1 MTKSRVDEL
10 FGRCLTDRRF
20 RVRLLADARDA
31 MDGYEL
37 TDEERQQVV
46 AWTADTF
53 DGITREL
60 EIRVERS
67 RFDGFGFQT
76 DAAPDSPAPVSPALH
91 QTALNRL
98 MASVLPDLARS
109 PDRPRR
115 DEPANSEATTLET
128 REARLRDAGILR
140 RIGESVVH
148 DGDRRLHVCVAIYGG
163 PYSGQ
168 RYVLPNVCGGRGTTP
183 RLARARALSE
193 AAERFAGAVYDERTF
208 VLGSFRHLAADAVP
222 SSAFALFSA
231 AQYAEPD
238 FPYVPFTEST
248 RVNWTWGYSLLQ
260 RRRVLVPAA
269 FVYRPYWPVGH
280 EARLADLPTTGL
292 ACGRSLEE
300 ATLNGLYEIIE
311 RDAIVIAWL
320 NRLPVPRIAVEGASG
335 TTESGRT
342 LSVHDIT
349 TDLEIPTRLA
359 IVTDRSAAIVSA
371 GAAAQLDAREATD
384 KAVAEALMI
393 ESVLRSITSR
403 PSPQAPAATREVRT
417 LEDHMLFYCNA
428 ERMRELDFLLHAP
441 TRATDAASREA
452 AREPLDELRVVL
464 ETLKQR
470 SLDAIVVDVTLPE
483 IAAAG
488 LHVVRT
494 IVPGLIPLTF
504 GKRFAAK
511 GGDRLYQVPVR
522 LGYRETPLREDQ
534 LNPAPHPFA

>member
-10 FGRCLTDRRF
+10 FGRALTDRRF
-20 RVRLLADARDA
+20 RVRLLANARDA
-31 MDGYEL
+31 TDGYAL

-46 AWTADTF
+46 AWTAETF

-60 EIRVERS
+60 ETRVERS

-76 DAAPDSPAPVSPALH
+76 DAGPDSPALVSRALH
-91 QTALNRL
+91 PAALNRL
-98 MASVLPDLARS
+98 MASVLPDLAQS
-109 PDRPRR
+109 PDRPRA
-115 DEPANSEATTLET
+115 DGPAISEATTLET

-140 RIGESVVH
+140 RLGESVVQ
-148 DGDRRLHVCVAIYGG
+148 DGDHRLHVCSAIYGG
-163 PYSGQ
+163 PYSDQ

-193 AAERFAGAVYDERTF
+193 AAERFAGAVYDERAF

-248 RVNWTWGYSLLQ
+248 PVNWTWGYSLLQ

-269 FVYRPYWPVGH
+269 FVYRPYWPGGH

-300 ATLNGLYEIIE
+300 ATINGLYEIIE

-320 NRLPVPRIAVEGASG
+320 NRLPVPRIAVEGAGWTSD
-335 TTESGRT
+335 SGRT

-349 TDLEIPTRLA
+349 TDLTIPTRLA
-359 IVTDRSAAIVSA
+359 IVIDRSAAIVSA
-371 GAAAQLDAREATD
+371 GAAAQLDGREATD

-403 PSPQAPAATREVRT
+403 PSQSPAATSEVET

-428 ERMRELDFLLHAP
+428 ERMRELDFLLQAP
-441 TRATDAASREA
+441 TSATEAASREA

-464 ETLKQR
+464 EMLRQR

-494 IVPGLIPLTF
+494 VVPGLIPLTF
-504 GKRFAAK
+504 GQRFAAK
-511 GGDRLYQVPVR
+511 GGERLYQVPVR